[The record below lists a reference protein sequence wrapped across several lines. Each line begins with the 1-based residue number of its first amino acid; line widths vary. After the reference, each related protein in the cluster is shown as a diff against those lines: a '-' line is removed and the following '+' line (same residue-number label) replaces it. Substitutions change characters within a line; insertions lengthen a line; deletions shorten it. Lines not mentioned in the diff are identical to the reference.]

1 MSYQRRMR
9 RASIKEE
16 SRKVETS
23 QPKKKKYSAVNI
35 FYIGLFCLAVI
46 IFVVYEIAIFW
57 LRNRA

>member
-1 MSYQRRMR
+1 MR

-23 QPKKKKYSAVNI
+23 QSKKKKYSAVSI